1 MFDLAMT
8 FMVQFINM
16 LPSLIPF
23 ILIINLCA
31 SLLWGGKNE

>member
-1 MFDLAMT
+1 MFDVATT

-16 LPSLIPF
+16 LPALIPF

-31 SLLWGGKNE
+31 YLLWGGK